1 MNKFDKQNKIEMSL
15 LNKYIK
21 RKNISKR
28 LRTHILDYLGYIHDQ
43 TEYFQELESIDNII
57 QKLPENLQYDL
68 KKEISH
74 GYERYFEET
83 IFSTSFSPKTY

>member
-1 MNKFDKQNKIEMSL
+1 MSL

-43 TEYFQELESIDNII
+43 TEYF
-57 QKLPENLQYDL
+57 
-68 KKEISH
+68 
-74 GYERYFEET
+74 
-83 IFSTSFSPKTY
+83 

>member
-1 MNKFDKQNKIEMSL
+1 MMLIGTRGYNFMETLFTTITVLLTVGMFAYVVSTIGDILDQINKFDKQNKIEMSL

-43 TEYFQELESIDNII
+43 TEYF
-57 QKLPENLQYDL
+57 
-68 KKEISH
+68 
-74 GYERYFEET
+74 
-83 IFSTSFSPKTY
+83 